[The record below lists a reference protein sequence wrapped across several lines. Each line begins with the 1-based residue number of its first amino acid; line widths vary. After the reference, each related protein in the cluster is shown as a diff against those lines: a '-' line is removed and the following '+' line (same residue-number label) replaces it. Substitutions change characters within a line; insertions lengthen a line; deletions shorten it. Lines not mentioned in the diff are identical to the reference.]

1 MKQISDLFS
10 PKHKKSFT
18 LGRDPRDVGGTEFP
32 FDAIRGRAWEISCYF
47 ICCGW
52 AFNLLDRC
60 YSATTQQDRIIG
72 EGRKPLPGI
81 DHLES
86 LFINSS
92 LEKTEEYTQFLRRYY
107 QDCDIWKTTGDDLDN
122 AKDRLLDQ
130 LYKDTVA
137 RRYRKDRGTNLI
149 AWAAIILG
157 AATAIIEFSRQIVQN
172 NNASKLT
179 FDIIGYITGALGLF
193 VLIFTQLTNKR
204 VQMHGKAAAK
214 LDELRTWTNSYIK
227 EAQQKNTVSRHSLF
241 HKPRSS
247 DQIMHTIPIKDQL
260 LQMNYKIMGTEGQNL
275 FESISIY
282 RTALGYEESPSLVQ
296 SDLNNFRSVSGKK
309 RTKEPLEL
317 QDPSK
322 RVPRP
327 KAIPTNVDG
336 LTYEAGWSS
345 LIDLEDIA
353 RTYDCPII
361 IVSEIA
367 LPTESCYQIINENN
381 APDAESK
388 EAEAPEQYQLER
400 ESRCI
405 ILYCSEINCYQ
416 PVVAPDSM
424 TSFSVIKRQL
434 MRLSL
439 DPESSVS
446 SELKGAVEMHRL

>member
-1 MKQISDLFS
+1 MKQISNLFS
-10 PKHKKSFT
+10 PKHKKAPT
-18 LGRDPRDVGGTEFP
+18 IGRDLRDVSGTEFP
-32 FDAIRGRAWEISCYF
+32 YDAIRGRVWELYCYF

-60 YSATTQQDRIIG
+60 YSATTHQDRIIG

-92 LEKTEEYTQFLRRYY
+92 LEKSEEYTQFIRRYY
-107 QDCDIWKTTGDDLDN
+107 QDCDIWKTVGDDLDN

-172 NNASKLT
+172 NSESKIA
-179 FDIIGYITGALGLF
+179 FDIIGYLTGALGLF

-214 LDELRTWTNSYIK
+214 LDELRTWTSAYIK
-227 EAQQKNTVSRHSLF
+227 EAQHKNTVSHHSLF
-241 HKPRSS
+241 QKPRSLE
-247 DQIMHTIPIKDQL
+247 QIMHTIPIKDQL
-260 LQMNYKIMGTEGQNL
+260 LKMNYRILGTENQNL
-275 FESISIY
+275 FESISCY
-282 RTALGYEESPSLVQ
+282 RTALGYTESPSLVQ
-296 SDLNNFRSVSGKK
+296 SDLNNFRSISGKK
-309 RTKEPLEL
+309 HAKEPFEVN
-317 QDPSK
+317 DPSK
-322 RVPRP
+322 R
-327 KAIPTNVDG
+327 IPLTKRMSTNLAG
-336 LTYEAGWSS
+336 PEYEAGWSS

-361 IVSEIA
+361 VVSEIA
-367 LPTESCYQIINENN
+367 LPNATCFHIINEHNK
-381 APDAESK
+381 PDDESK
-388 EAEAPEQYQLER
+388 DAEAPEQYQLDR

-416 PVVAPDSM
+416 PVLAPDSM
-424 TSFSVIKRQL
+424 TSFSMMKRQL